1 MELDLSTHRPTFIVL
16 AAILLLVGTAALG
29 RALLPT
35 ADRLLTLSEW
45 QVLKASRSYQLELQ
59 HLQTSAENLAALLNA
74 RPDPVRAQLLAE
86 DIARLASQ
94 GQPALVYSREKLV
107 LAAQAVSDWAVGAID
122 RESAV
127 QALQDAVLALS
138 LEPALQDTLLP
149 NEARR

>member
-1 MELDLSTHRPTFIVL
+1 MELDLSTHRPVL
-16 AAILLLVGTAALG
+16 FVLTAILLLVGTAALG
-29 RALLPT
+29 RALLPS

-45 QVLKASRSYQLELQ
+45 QVLKASRAYQLELQ
-59 HLQTSAENLAALLNA
+59 HLQASAENLAALLNA

-94 GQPALVYSREKLV
+94 GQPALVYPREKLV

-122 RESAV
+122 RESAM
-127 QALQDAVLALS
+127 QALQDAEQALS

>member
-29 RALLPT
+29 RALLPS

-45 QVLKASRSYQLELQ
+45 QVLKASRAYQLELQ
-59 HLQTSAENLAALLNA
+59 HLQASAENLAALLNA

-122 RESAV
+122 RESAM
-127 QALQDAVLALS
+127 QALQDAEQALS